1 MDEIEDKMKEGGKVV
16 NYHGC
21 DFFPQ
26 EWFDIVFILR
36 TDNTKL
42 YDRLVGRLVKS
53 SIFCCIFFENCMYS
67 ILKTQ
72 TDVEYTQM
80 HVP

>member
-1 MDEIEDKMKEGGKVV
+1 MKM
-16 NYHGC
+16 
-21 DFFPQ
+21 
-26 EWFDIVFILR
+26 
-36 TDNTKL
+36 
-42 YDRLVGRLVKS
+42 
-53 SIFCCIFFENCMYS
+53 CCRYSCQIIGQDCVLSGNEEVYS